1 MKYASIRTFP
11 SGWAPGVTYQI
22 ERMSFGRRQE
32 LTKQVRGLLARQ
44 EFHAVGDS
52 PLDKVE
58 AALLSME
65 IDRIYWNW
73 GLVSLEGLFIGDEI
87 ATKENVFERGPEP
100 LVCEILLHIKSE
112 CGLSE
117 EERKN

>member
-1 MKYASIRTFP
+1 MKYETIRTFQ
-11 SGWAPGVTYQI
+11 SEWAPEVVYRI

-65 IDRIYWNW
+65 IDRIYWDW
-73 GLVSLEGLFIGDEI
+73 GLLSVGGLFIDE
-87 ATKENVFERGPEP
+87 
-100 LVCEILLHIKSE
+100 
-112 CGLSE
+112 
-117 EERKN
+117 